1 VGRIIAAFLMQRRS
15 FIVTAG
21 VGALAAAY
29 GNLSGSVR
37 APRKHRV
44 VELELITVMSLL
56 NEDFRGT
63 LSNVAAIGY
72 EEVETLGS
80 MGRAPAEVRSIL
92 EACHLTSPS
101 QHLVPQDLYGVY
113 QQWDR
118 GVITMAQALDQ
129 FIRAFNL
136 AGDLRQREGLTF
148 AYHNAARSF
157 SGSASTAPTSSFF
170 ATRTCT
176 L

>member
-1 VGRIIAAFLMQRRS
+1 MQRRS

-21 VGALAAAY
+21 VGALSAAY

-101 QHLVPQDLYGVY
+101 QYLVPQDLYGVY
-113 QQWDR
+113 QPWDR
-118 GVITMAQALDQ
+118 GVITMAQALTSLIEGYALQ
-129 FIRAFNL
+129 RMEPIIEEGIARARAL
-136 AGDLRQREGLTF
+136 GQRYLVRPALG
-148 AYHNAARSF
+148 
-157 SGSASTAPTSSFF
+157 
-170 ATRTCT
+170 
-176 L
+176 

>member
-1 VGRIIAAFLMQRRS
+1 MQRRS

-29 GNLSGSVR
+29 GNLSARVC

-44 VELELITVMSLL
+44 VGLELITVMSLL

-63 LSNVAAIGY
+63 LSNVAVIRY
-72 EEVETLGS
+72 EEVETLS
-80 MGRAPAEVRSIL
+80 STGRAPAEVRSIL

-118 GVITMAQALDQ
+118 GVITMAQALAS
-129 FIRAFNL
+129 FVKGYALERIELIIEEGIARAKVLGQRYL
-136 AGDLRQREGLTF
+136 AWLPV
-148 AYHNAARSF
+148 AALM
-157 SGSASTAPTSSFF
+157 AVPQALVADAPV
-170 ATRTCT
+170 A
-176 L
+176 